1 MVIRTRCHSI
11 AHCFIAMLIWLA
23 AIHLNILLLLL
34 SSFLFFSSS
43 THAAL
48 LIVGLLLVLM
58 AIPLNENSKLGQAFA
73 RYVGRYVPGYFPMT
87 LHIEETK
94 AFNPNKSYVLA
105 LEPHSVFP
113 LGSLSLLSIT
123 GLMPLA
129 KTKGLVS
136 SAVFYTPFLR
146 QIATWS
152 GLISATKENFVK
164 YLETGHSCIIIPG
177 GVHEVMYMN
186 HEFEVAFLKQR
197 HGFVQVAIETGSPLV
212 PVFCFGQRNIYR
224 WWKPKG
230 KLYHHIARTL
240 RFAPLVFWGAF
251 GSPIP
256 YRTPIHIVVGKPI
269 QVRRNPKPTKVEV
282 AEVHACFLSA
292 IEKLFLKYRDV
303 TGCKDLELKIL

>member
-1 MVIRTRCHSI
+1 MKAEEEEGSSSEPTVIRTRCHSM
-11 AHCFIAMLIWLA
+11 AHCFMAMLVWLA

-34 SSFLFFSSS
+34 SSILFFSSS

-48 LIVGLLLVLM
+48 L
-58 AIPLNENSKLGQAFA
+58 
-73 RYVGRYVPGYFPMT
+73 YVGRYVPGYFPMT
-87 LHIEETK
+87 LHIEEAK

-123 GLMPLA
+123 GLMPLP

-136 SAVFYTPFLR
+136 SAMFYTPFLR
-146 QIATWS
+146 QIAIWS

-177 GVHEVMYMN
+177 GVHEVIYMN

-197 HGFVQVAIETGSPLV
+197 LGFVQVAIETGSPLV

-230 KLYHHIARTL
+230 KLYHRIARTL

-251 GSPIP
+251 GYFS
-256 YRTPIHIVVGKPI
+256 
-269 QVRRNPKPTKVEV
+269 
-282 AEVHACFLSA
+282 
-292 IEKLFLKYRDV
+292 
-303 TGCKDLELKIL
+303 